1 MTGLPVIEIEGLS
14 FGYSESKRIFDNM
27 SFRLFKG
34 QRVGLI
40 GPNGSGK
47 TTFFYLIMGLLKPL
61 SGKIKIFG
69 RLRRDEKDFTEVR
82 EKIGLLFQDSEDQL
96 FCPTVEEDIAFG
108 PLNLGR
114 SPEEARAIV
123 KEICERLGLI
133 GYEKRIT
140 YKLSGGEKR
149 LVALAT
155 VMAMN
160 PICYLLDEPTSG
172 LDETA
177 EENFLINL
185 KRYSDTYII
194 ITHDKDL
201 LKRAVDIVYKIKDGR
216 IILA

>member
-1 MTGLPVIEIEGLS
+1 MIDSPIIEIEGLS
-14 FGYSESKRIFDNM
+14 FGYSEDRMIFNNL
-27 SFRLFKG
+27 SFSLFKG

-40 GPNGSGK
+40 GPNGAGK
-47 TTFFYLIMGLLKPL
+47 TTFFHIIMGLLKPL
-61 SGKIKIFG
+61 SGEIRILGK
-69 RLRRDEKDFTEVR
+69 LRKKEKDFIEVR
-82 EKIGLLFQDSEDQL
+82 EKIGILFQDSDDQL

-108 PLNLGR
+108 PLNLGM
-114 SPEEARAIV
+114 SSEEARAIV
-123 KEICERLGLI
+123 KDVCERLGLS

-160 PICYLLDEPTSG
+160 PVCYLLDEPTLG
-172 LDETA
+172 IDERT

-185 KRYSDTYII
+185 KKYSDTYII
-194 ITHDKDL
+194 ITHDKDVL
-201 LKRAVDIVYKIKDGR
+201 RRAVDIIYKIKDGK

>member
-1 MTGLPVIEIEGLS
+1 MIGPVIIEIEGLS
-14 FGYSESKRIFDNM
+14 FGYQKGKEIFNGLN
-27 SFRLFKG
+27 FRFLKG

-40 GPNGSGK
+40 GPNGAGK
-47 TTFFYLIMGLLKPL
+47 TTFFHIIMGLLKPL
-61 SGKIKIFG
+61 SGEIKIFG
-69 RLRRDEKDFTEVR
+69 KIRKDEEDFIEVR
-82 EKIGLLFQDSEDQL
+82 EKIGLLFQDSDDQL

-108 PLNLGR
+108 PLNLGK

-123 KEICERLGLI
+123 KDICEKLGLT

-172 LDETA
+172 LDERS
-177 EENFLINL
+177 EKNFLSVL
-185 KRYSDTYII
+185 KRHSDTYIV

-201 LKRAVDIVYKIKDGR
+201 LKKAVDIVYKLEDGK
-216 IILA
+216 ILPI

>member
-1 MTGLPVIEIEGLS
+1 MKDLPIIEIEGLS
-14 FGYSESKRIFDNM
+14 FGYSKDKMIFDNLNF
-27 SFRLFKG
+27 SLFKG

-40 GPNGSGK
+40 GPNGAGK
-47 TTFFYLIMGLLKPL
+47 TTFFHIIMGLLKPL
-61 SGKIKIFG
+61 SGEIRIFG
-69 RLRRDEKDFTEVR
+69 KPRREEKDFIEVR
-82 EKIGLLFQDSEDQL
+82 ERIGILFQDSDDQL

-108 PLNLGR
+108 PLNLGK
-114 SPEEARAIV
+114 SSEEVRAIV
-123 KEICERLGLI
+123 KDICERLGLL
-133 GYEKRIT
+133 GYERRIT

-160 PICYLLDEPTSG
+160 PICYLLDEPTTG
-172 LDETA
+172 LDEKA

-201 LKRAVDIVYKIKDGR
+201 LKRSVDIIYKIKDGK
-216 IILA
+216 ILL

>member
-1 MTGLPVIEIEGLS
+1 MIGPAIIEIKGLC
-14 FGYSESKRIFDNM
+14 FEYHNGKRIFDNLD
-27 SFRLFKG
+27 FRLLKG
-34 QRVGLI
+34 QRVGLV

-47 TTFFYLIMGLLKPL
+47 TTLFHIIMGLLRPL
-61 SGKIKIFG
+61 SGEIKIFG
-69 RLRRDEKDFTEVR
+69 KMRKKEEDFIEVR
-82 EKIGLLFQDSEDQL
+82 EKIGLLFQDSDDQL

-108 PLNLGR
+108 PLNLGK

-123 KEICERLGLI
+123 KDVCEKLGLT

-160 PICYLLDEPTSG
+160 PSCYLLDEPTSG
-172 LDETA
+172 LDERS
-177 EENFLINL
+177 EENFLSVL
-185 KRYSDTYII
+185 KRHADTYIV

-201 LKRAVDIVYKIKDGR
+201 LKKAVDIVYKLEDGK
-216 IILA
+216 ILPI